1 MYIFITGNESFI
13 GEMVDPSMDEKRCSE
28 KKKEEPTCTS
38 EIILVER
45 PNKFIYSRLC

>member
-28 KKKEEPTCTS
+28 KKEEEPTCTS
-38 EIILVER
+38 EIILKR
-45 PNKFIYSRLC
+45 GTNMY